1 MIVKYSLVQLI
12 TIWMLC
18 NFRFADSFVVKSLG
32 RRFVQLNRR
41 CAMNLEK
48 AIPSP
53 PSRLL
58 GKQVIVLAGAT
69 SVGKSAVAAELC
81 KIIDAEIVLADCVQ
95 VRSLPTTLLS
105 DYSGER
111 KLKVRWN
118 DQHTI
123 RNLSGTSSSYLVAS
137 QSGVDIVNAAVS
149 DIGHPEFLTSN
160 VIIL

>member
-1 MIVKYSLVQLI
+1 MIVKYSPIQLI

-32 RRFVQLNRR
+32 RRFLQLNRR

-48 AIPSP
+48 AIPFP

-95 VRSLPTTLLS
+95 VRNLTTKMLS
-105 DYSGER
+105 EYSRER
-111 KLKVRWN
+111 KLKVCL
-118 DQHTI
+118 DQGILCETFFE
-123 RNLSGTSSSYLVAS
+123 SSCGFA
-137 QSGVDIVNAAVS
+137 GV
-149 DIGHPEFLTSN
+149 N
-160 VIIL
+160 VVIAFTLLEL